1 MKVISL
7 KIPESYLN
15 IIDEF
20 VKMGKYASKHEFIR
34 SAIRRLIEEEI
45 EKSIVNSVWRELG
58 SGKRKSITVMAVKQV

>member
-1 MKVISL
+1 VKVISL